1 MVELYIILVYDIV
14 FDEGGSR
21 VLRKVFNIC
30 KKYLHHIQN
39 SVFEGEL
46 SKSQLKY
53 LKSELEFLIRS
64 DRDSLIIFE
73 QNSDKWIKK
82 NFFGLKVDK
91 TSNIL

>member
-1 MVELYIILVYDIV
+1 MYIILVYDIV

-21 VLRKVFNIC
+21 VLRKVLKKK

-53 LKSELEFLIRS
+53 LKSELEFLIRN